1 MATPALLLT
10 LLVAVSS
17 AIATELT
24 SPRAN
29 EVIETYGLETSLRS
43 SLFSTCIKQAASL
56 TGSLWLVVVGQQGF
70 QQVTSSSA
78 QNITWQVA
86 DAATTLFACAQAT
99 VDAAKLMFKFNGG
112 SCMVAMNGFYDPEN
126 QACDGQ
132 TVYISLYGNSGCV
145 TPFGGFLDGQNIT
158 SDGMCYSTCV
168 GKTVTVQDGTEVA
181 IPSDGA
187 VSCIGTEA
195 IPHILIVTDGSASAS
210 FCAAATTCGLLGLEL
225 AQVDT
230 EENLN
235 AVMTAV
241 ATKPGTP
248 GFWVN
253 VQYIDGAWVHMPSR
267 TPVAADMWDS
277 ADTTTCVVIQQ
288 SGKLGSAPCIA
299 ALPYM
304 CVDTT
309 KTTKPCETLSEIKE

>member
-1 MATPALLLT
+1 M
-10 LLVAVSS
+10 
-17 AIATELT
+17 
-24 SPRAN
+24 
-29 EVIETYGLETSLRS
+29 Y
-43 SLFSTCIKQAASL
+43 STCIKQAASL
-56 TGSLWLVVVGQQGF
+56 TGSLWLVVVGQQEF
-70 QQVTSSSA
+70 FQVTSSSA

-112 SCMVAMNGFYDPEN
+112 SCMIAMNGFYDPEN

-132 TVYISLYGNSGCV
+132 TVYIGYDGNSGCV
-145 TPFGGFLDGQNIT
+145 TPFGGFLNGQNIT

-168 GKTVTVQDGTEVA
+168 GKTVTVQDGTEIA
-181 IPSDGA
+181 SPSDGA

-195 IPHILIVTDGSASAS
+195 VPHILIVAESAT
-210 FCAAATTCGLLGLEL
+210 FCAAATKCALRGLEL

-235 AVMTAV
+235 AMKTAA
-241 ATKPGTP
+241 ATKPETL

-253 VQYIDGAWVHMPSR
+253 VQYIDGAWVHMPSK
-267 TPVAADMWDS
+267 TPVVADMWDS
-277 ADTTTCVVIQQ
+277 IPYDTSSCVAIMQ
-288 SGKLGSAPCIA
+288 SGKIYSATCNTEF
-299 ALPYM
+299 LYM

-309 KTTKPCETLSEIKE
+309 KTIKPCETLSVIKG